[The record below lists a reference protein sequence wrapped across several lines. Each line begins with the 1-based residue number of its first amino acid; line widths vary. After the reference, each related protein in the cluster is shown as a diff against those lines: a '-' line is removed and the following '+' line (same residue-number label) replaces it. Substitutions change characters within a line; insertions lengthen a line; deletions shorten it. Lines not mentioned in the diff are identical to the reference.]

1 MILMTIET
9 IAIIAT
15 AGFLAGAINA
25 AAGGGTLI
33 TFPILVWLGVPAIT
47 ANISSSVGLL
57 PGYLGGGLAY
67 RRELKVQKAR
77 IKTLTIV
84 SIVGGVIGA
93 FLLLATSS
101 AVFNGIVPFLV
112 LASAG
117 LLAIQPP
124 LSSFLKKRQ
133 LAKKQD
139 VDISTSKLA
148 VSSWAQIGVFIGAIY
163 GSYFGAGLG
172 VMLLAVLAFTVEDK
186 LQNLNGL
193 KTLLS
198 LLINFVGVVVFVS
211 TGNVDW
217 AIVGIIA
224 PAAFLGGT
232 IGGSL
237 ARRLSPIVLRLIVV
251 VFAVVSGISLF

>member
-1 MILMTIET
+1 MTIET
-9 IAIIAT
+9 IALIAT
-15 AGFLAGAINA
+15 AGFLAGALNA

-33 TFPILVWLGVPAIT
+33 TFPVLVWLGIPPIT

-67 RRELKVQKAR
+67 RRELKVQKSR
-77 IKTLTIV
+77 IKTFSIV

-93 FLLLATSS
+93 FLLLSTSS
-101 AVFNGIVPFLV
+101 AVFSGIVPFLV
-112 LASAG
+112 LGSAG

-124 LSSFLKKRQ
+124 MSAFLKKRQ
-133 LAKKQD
+133 LAKGRD
-139 VDISTSKLA
+139 ESTSATKPV
-148 VSSWAQIGVFIGAIY
+148 VSGWAQIGVFIGAIY

-198 LLINFVGVVVFVS
+198 LLINFIGVVVFVS
-211 TGNVDW
+211 TGSLDW
-217 AIVGIIA
+217 GVVGVIA

-237 ARRLSPIVLRLIVV
+237 ARRLPPVVLRLVVV